1 MEEWTS
7 FAYIMVISFSL
18 VTLLAGLFTT
28 YFGSGRSR
36 TMGILFVILGIGIG
50 AVWGYMCM
58 GENAIID
65 VALID
70 VLEQALIYIVAAGLG
85 FVIAAGV
92 FLLAIMKV

>member
-7 FAYIMVISFSL
+7 FASIMVISFSL
-18 VTLLAGLFTT
+18 VTLLAGLFTA

-36 TMGILFVILGIGIG
+36 TMGILFVILGIVIG

-85 FVIAAGV
+85 FVIAACV